1 MNKYQFLSFIAGI
14 FLGLILLISAGK
26 TISRINAFNEVI
38 RFHDSLSPS
47 TFFYPTARQMLQ
59 WSMQKVKTDKINV
72 LLGGSSLLYGVGQ
85 PQGKTIADRL
95 QDRLGN
101 QFVVINL
108 ATKGG
113 SIMGVGMIMAEKLIS
128 MGYPVIYVADMEP
141 SIFGRVMGATSTEYF
156 YWDAKYNRLMFDWEP
171 RDKIEL
177 WSLENSPDSREKQLN
192 AIFNLNVFFNEFW
205 TFIGYKYIFTVFSNM
220 SADKFWRPRKEF
232 RDSETDPPVKP
243 FFYQFERQ
251 IEIVKSM
258 STFNKN
264 IEMKS
269 LTWNDEVPDYLRKY
283 TITVLCENN
292 PALLQLMSVDE
303 QKSRKILN
311 EFAYQSIKNQGQ
323 NPVSPCN
330 DFNAF
335 DYIDRVHLS
344 VSGADKISEILAA
357 SINLRVKELLFNN
370 ALKLPIAH

>member
-1 MNKYQFLSFIAGI
+1 
-14 FLGLILLISAGK
+14 
-26 TISRINAFNEVI
+26 
-38 RFHDSLSPS
+38 
-47 TFFYPTARQMLQ
+47 
-59 WSMQKVKTDKINV
+59 
-72 LLGGSSLLYGVGQ
+72 
-85 PQGKTIADRL
+85 
-95 QDRLGN
+95 
-101 QFVVINL
+101 
-108 ATKGG
+108 
-113 SIMGVGMIMAEKLIS
+113 MGVGMIMAEKLIS

-192 AIFNLNVFFNEFW
+192 AIFNLNGFFNEFW

-269 LTWNDEVPDYLRKY
+269 LTWNDEAPDYLRKY
-283 TITVLCENN
+283 TITVL
-292 PALLQLMSVDE
+292 
-303 QKSRKILN
+303 
-311 EFAYQSIKNQGQ
+311 
-323 NPVSPCN
+323 
-330 DFNAF
+330 
-335 DYIDRVHLS
+335 
-344 VSGADKISEILAA
+344 
-357 SINLRVKELLFNN
+357 
-370 ALKLPIAH
+370 